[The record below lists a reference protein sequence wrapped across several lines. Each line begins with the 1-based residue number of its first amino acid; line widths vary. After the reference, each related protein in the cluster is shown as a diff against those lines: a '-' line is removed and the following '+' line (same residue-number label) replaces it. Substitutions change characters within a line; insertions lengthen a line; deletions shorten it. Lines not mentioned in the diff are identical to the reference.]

1 MAAMAQLPLHVLLP
15 HVLLLLHLH
24 FICSWPAVATGR
36 MLRVH
41 QHVVVYDQKCRMQAS
56 AASRPLTLD

>member
-15 HVLLLLHLH
+15 HVLLLLLLLHLH

-41 QHVVVYDQKCRMQAS
+41 QHVVVYDKNAGCKQAQ
-56 AASRPLTLD
+56 PQGH